1 MTPEIFESDLLQSM
15 CCAILRHSEVVTLV
29 LPRRL
34 CSSTFPFSHNKR
46 ESRTSRKTLNRNMGS
61 EMPPPPPP
69 DGSSAALPAI
79 PPPANPSP
87 YVILCDAGSTGTRL
101 YVYSLP
107 PSDSTPVPTPP
118 TCRTTCTRSR
128 SKRVPKS
135 NRDCPRKPPKRP
147 PPTSCRRS
155 RRLCK

>member
-107 PSDSTPVPTPP
+107 FGQHTSSNPTDLPYDLHA
-118 TCRTTCTRSR
+118 
-128 SKRVPKS
+128 VQIQEGPKI
-135 NRDCPRKPPKRP
+135 KPGLSAQTPKRP